1 MQELNAHSAITQRN
15 KETVLGKDITTA
27 VQVNNTIANDKMT
40 IDEVERE
47 LRLIGIDP
55 KAL

>member
-1 MQELNAHSAITQRN
+1 
-15 KETVLGKDITTA
+15 VLGKDITTA